1 MYSHRNQT
9 FAHNTIIEVNIQMFH
24 LFMRDFITNMPHIIL
39 NLFYEVDIGYLLEIE
54 ALNNIFGNNMT
65 EI

>member
-1 MYSHRNQT
+1 
-9 FAHNTIIEVNIQMFH
+9 
-24 LFMRDFITNMPHIIL
+24 MPHIIL